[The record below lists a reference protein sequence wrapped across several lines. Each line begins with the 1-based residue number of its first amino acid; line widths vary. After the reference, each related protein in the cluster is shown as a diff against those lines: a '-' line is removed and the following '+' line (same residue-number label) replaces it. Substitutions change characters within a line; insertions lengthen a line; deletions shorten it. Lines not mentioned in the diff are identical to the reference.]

1 MRLIRQKNSM
11 LLQLCHHFHYCQ
23 ACLAPSLGLRHRHSE
38 TSNGTAGLGVMTGV
52 LDSVSHSI
60 TTGGQDSVSHSFTI
74 GGQDSVSHSITTGG
88 QDSVNHSITTG
99 GQDSVSRSVVAGVHD
114 SVNQSIMAAV
124 QDSLRQSVMTD
135 VQDSVSH
142 IVKASVQDPVSQN
155 VTAGIYSR
163 ESHSVMAGVQDSEA
177 RSITAG
183 LESSESQSATTSK
196 QDSKTFRMKASE
208 RRQYRASTTTKTQA
222 TASTKEADM
231 NEEDSENV
239 DNLSDGNPT
248 ADPWTT
254 QHASEPSSATA
265 KASLMTVPSG
275 FSQGAVFLQI
285 VDGKVCFQAADG
297 RTDSLGVERLLH
309 TAASSATIGVTTSP
323 VTITA
328 YPEAPHANR
337 SMLLYHL
344 DTSDGLPFFVM
355 DNCLQNP
362 RPIREEP
369 EEKRSEKLRAKRQ
382 SSSAGTLKSS
392 HSVAASS
399 QRDVQTRKDAGSAEQ
414 PSRCKKQRTAA
425 TFDHSDARPKR
436 SSEKSHVSQR
446 KAVTVCEDGV
456 AGGDRNTGN
465 EHSVSANSSSA
476 SGGPKTRR
484 TRTRGKSLRD
494 QTNVRF
500 NQPAFGVPIQKQ
512 GLITTKDHNIIPQLS
527 RYGTV
532 REDGDSAAL
541 HDESVVEEF
550 MERPPSS
557 ALLKTTS
564 AVANPSLLRRAASVE
579 RESVQS
585 TEDADPVHRGGDDP
599 DAFNLGH
606 SHSKQTL
613 HENTASTSKQTE
625 ASSVRYDPD
634 FQNFLTSCFQS
645 LDRPENRDERA
656 TTSPKG
662 LVLLTSVEL
671 RFLASSSHD
680 PATNDTLQKD
690 GALRMDLP
698 SVDTVCLMNVLR
710 ESSVH
715 SGEKTPGADASDRHH
730 AYPCYLFSELKSLIL
745 DSDNSLSASA
755 DPRKGVSLPQQ
766 GYRLLPLLQC
776 ASSRP
781 LATDVNLYALDTSQN
796 SAAESSTHNPDGTG
810 SVFAD
815 SRSSPAGLIPRAS
828 AAEVDGT
835 SPSLA
840 EYNRLVESL
849 LRNLASPGVGTGCD
863 GAP

>member
-11 LLQLCHHFHYCQ
+11 LLQLCHHFHHCQ

-60 TTGGQDSVSHSFTI
+60 TTGGQDSVSHSITT

-88 QDSVNHSITTG
+88 QDSE
-99 GQDSVSRSVVAGVHD
+99 SRSVVAGVHD

-142 IVKASVQDPVSQN
+142 IVKASAVKDLVSQNVTASVQGSISQN

-208 RRQYRASTTTKTQA
+208 RRQSQASATTNTQA
-222 TASTKEADM
+222 TASAKEADM

-239 DNLSDGNPT
+239 DNLSDGHT
-248 ADPWTT
+248 AADPWTT
-254 QHASEPSSATA
+254 QHASEPSGATA
-265 KASLMTVPSG
+265 EASLMTVPSG

-309 TAASSATIGVTTSP
+309 TAASSATIDVTTSP
-323 VTITA
+323 VTVTA

-436 SSEKSHVSQR
+436 SSEKSDVSQR

-465 EHSVSANSSSA
+465 EHSVSVNSSSA
-476 SGGPKTRR
+476 SGGLKKRR
-484 TRTRGKSLRD
+484 TRTRRQSLRD
-494 QTNVRF
+494 QTNVKF
-500 NQPAFGVPIQKQ
+500 NQLAFGVPTQKQ
-512 GLITTKDHNIIPQLS
+512 SLITTKDHNIIPQLS

-532 REDGDSAAL
+532 REDGDSGAL

-564 AVANPSLLRRAASVE
+564 AVTNPSLLRGAASVS
-579 RESVQS
+579 ESVLS
-585 TEDADPVHRGGDDP
+585 TEDADPVHGGGDDP
-599 DAFNLGH
+599 DAFSLGH

-656 TTSPKG
+656 TTSPQG

-715 SGEKTPGADASDRHH
+715 SGEKTPGADASDKHH
-730 AYPCYLFSELKSLIL
+730 VYPCYLFSELKSLIL
-745 DSDNSLSASA
+745 DSENSLSASA

>member
-1 MRLIRQKNSM
+1 MLLIRQKNSM
-11 LLQLCHHFHYCQ
+11 LLQLCHHFHQCQ
-23 ACLAPSLGLRHRHSE
+23 ACLAPSLGLRHHHAE
-38 TSNGTAGLGVMTGV
+38 TNNGTAGLGVVTGV
-52 LDSVSHSI
+52 LDSVSHS
-60 TTGGQDSVSHSFTI
+60 STI
-74 GGQDSVSHSITTGG
+74 GGQDSVSHSVMAGG
-88 QDSVNHSITTG
+88 QDSVSHNIMTG
-99 GQDSVSRSVVAGVHD
+99 GQDSVSHSVMAGVHD
-114 SVNQSIMAAV
+114 SLNQSIMAAV

-135 VQDSVSH
+135 VQDSVTH
-142 IVKASVQDPVSQN
+142 TVKASVQDPVSQN
-155 VTAGIYSR
+155 VTASVQGSINQNVTAGIYSL
-163 ESHSVMAGVQDSEA
+163 ENHSVMAGIQDSEA
-177 RSITAG
+177 RSITTG
-183 LESSESQSATTSK
+183 LETAESQSATTSR
-196 QDSKTFRMKASE
+196 QDSTFEMKASE
-208 RRQYRASTTTKTQA
+208 RRRSRASTTTNTQA
-222 TASTKEADM
+222 TDSAKEADM

-239 DNLSDGNPT
+239 DNLSDGNPA
-248 ADPWTT
+248 ADPGTT
-254 QHASEPSSATA
+254 QHASEPSGATA
-265 KASLMTVPSG
+265 KASLMTVPPG

-285 VDGKVCFQAADG
+285 VDGKVCLQSAGG

-309 TAASSATIGVTTSP
+309 TAAPSATIDETTSP
-323 VTITA
+323 VTVTA
-328 YPEAPHANR
+328 YSEASHANR

-362 RPIREEP
+362 RPVREEP
-369 EEKRSEKLRAKRQ
+369 EEKHREKLRAKRQ
-382 SSSAGTLKSS
+382 SSSSGTLKSS

-436 SSEKSHVSQR
+436 SSEKSDVSQR
-446 KAVTVCEDGV
+446 KVVTVCEDGV

-476 SGGPKTRR
+476 SGGPKKRR
-484 TRTRGKSLRD
+484 TRTCGQSLRD

-500 NQPAFGVPIQKQ
+500 NQLTFGVPTHKQ
-512 GLITTKDHNIIPQLS
+512 SLITTKDHNIIPQLS

-541 HDESVVEEF
+541 HDESVVEEY
-550 MERPPSS
+550 MERPLSS

-564 AVANPSLLRRAASVE
+564 AVTNPSLLRGAASVE

-585 TEDADPVHRGGDDP
+585 TEDADPVHGGGDDP
-599 DAFNLGH
+599 DAYNLEH
-606 SHSKQTL
+606 SHNKQTL
-613 HENTASTSKQTE
+613 HENTASTSEQTE
-625 ASSVRYDPD
+625 ASSARYDPD

-656 TTSPKG
+656 TTSPQG

-715 SGEKTPGADASDRHH
+715 SGEKTPGADASDKHH
-730 AYPCYLFSELKSLIL
+730 VYPCYLFSELKSLIL
-745 DSDNSLSASA
+745 DSENSLSASA

-776 ASSRP
+776 SSSRP
-781 LATDVNLYALDTSQN
+781 LATDVNLYALTTSQN
-796 SAAESSTHNPDGTG
+796 STARSSTHNPDGTG

-815 SRSSPAGLIPRAS
+815 SRSSPTGSIPSAS
-828 AAEVDGT
+828 AAVVNGT